1 MAPDIRKKTDSSFWD
16 DFSRVRNIVIQKKK
30 KVDKKCSIRCCGTRH
45 LRVRTVEETV
55 GVEAGGGGCGGGEGK
70 GRGGGK
76 GRGNGENKRRGQRKR
91 KEKAIGEG

>member
-55 GVEAGGGGCGGGEGK
+55 GVEAGGGVAGGERGKEEGGGKEEEMGKIRGEGK
-70 GRGGGK
+70 GRG
-76 GRGNGENKRRGQRKR
+76 KR
-91 KEKAIGEG
+91 KQ